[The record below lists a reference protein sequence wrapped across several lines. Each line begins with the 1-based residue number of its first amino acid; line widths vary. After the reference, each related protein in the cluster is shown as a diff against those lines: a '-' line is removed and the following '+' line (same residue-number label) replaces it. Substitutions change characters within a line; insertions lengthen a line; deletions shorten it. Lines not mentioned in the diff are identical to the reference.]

1 MLSVRSI
8 PNIPVERARLR
19 STLAYRIT
27 PRLQAGLEWNPLA
40 EDVGPIANWRVW
52 DEDAARP
59 ALILGTSSD
68 RIGTDHGRS
77 FYASLSKDLE
87 PWTGLAVSPYAGL
100 AYGEFD
106 SEWVAIG
113 GLVVRWSERWTSYH
127 MWDGH
132 NLHHVLE
139 TTLNER
145 SSMGLVLA
153 HVDGG
158 NFLGLSFSTS
168 FGRHTQP

>member
-19 STLAYRIT
+19 STLVYRIT

-68 RIGTDHGRS
+68 RIGTDHGRKGRK
-77 FYASLSKDLE
+77 FHLRLPAVRLIRTLTVRTLSC
-87 PWTGLAVSPYAGL
+87 GIISVS
-100 AYGEFD
+100 
-106 SEWVAIG
+106 
-113 GLVVRWSERWTSYH
+113 R
-127 MWDGH
+127 
-132 NLHHVLE
+132 
-139 TTLNER
+139 
-145 SSMGLVLA
+145 
-153 HVDGG
+153 
-158 NFLGLSFSTS
+158 
-168 FGRHTQP
+168 